1 MDAGVWGV
9 APRAGETL
17 AAELIRRRQEI
28 DQLELEFSYLA
39 AKFAA
44 TDEYD
49 WQGFDSPIGWLKA
62 NCHLSGGAASAR
74 ICAGEQVEHLGQSS
88 KAMADGEIG
97 FAHFALIAR
106 TSAAVGERLDEA
118 KLLGQAR
125 KQTIAR
131 FHDSCY
137 HARHAADPKGCAADE
152 AQGVEARSL
161 EFSNGD
167 DGMVHVNGMLD
178 KVGGAAVQAAL
189 EPLAQRSGKDDDR
202 CRERR
207 VADALIDVCM
217 HALDNGVP
225 SRRAHLQ
232 VTTSLETLLGLSGA
246 PAAEMDFSLLISAK
260 AVERLACDCTVTR
273 VLLGSGST
281 VIDVGRARRVISGSQ
296 GKALRVRDRGCIW
309 PGCDRPATWTSAH
322 HVVHWINGGSTD
334 LSNLVLLC
342 YRHHWMVHEGEWQ
355 IVRADDGR
363 MLTIPPIT
371 AYQRLARGPD

>member
-1 MDAGVWGV
+1 MESEAWET
-9 APRAGETL
+9 APRAGEAI

-28 DQLELEFSYLA
+28 DQKELEFSYLA
-39 AKFAA
+39 AKFAV

-49 WQGFDSPIGWLKA
+49 WQGFESPIAWLKA
-62 NCHLSGGAASAR
+62 NCHMSGGAASAR
-74 ICAGEQVEHLGQSS
+74 ICAGQQVEHLGQSS

-118 KLLGQAR
+118 KLLRQAR

-161 EFSNGD
+161 TFANGD
-167 DGMVHVNGMLD
+167 DGMLHVNGMLD
-178 KVGGAAVQAAL
+178 KVGGAAVRAAL
-189 EPLAQRSGKDDDR
+189 EPLAQRTGKDDDR

-207 VADALIDVCM
+207 VADALVDVCT

-225 SRRAHLQ
+225 GRRAHLQ

-246 PAAEMDFSLLISAK
+246 PAAEMDFSLPISAK

-273 VLLGSGST
+273 VLLGSDST
-281 VIDVGRARRVISGSQ
+281 VIDVGRAKRVISGSQ
-296 GKALRVRDRGCIW
+296 GKALKVRDRGCVW
-309 PGCDRPATWTSAH
+309 PGCDRPAPWTSAH
-322 HVVHWINGGSTD
+322 HLVHWVNGGPTD
-334 LSNLVLLC
+334 LSNLALLC

-371 AYQRLARGPD
+371 PYQRLARGPD

>member
-9 APRAGETL
+9 VPRAGQAL

-28 DQLELEFSYLA
+28 DQKELEFSYLA

-49 WQGFDSPIGWLKA
+49 WQGFESPIGWLKA
-62 NCHLSGGAASAR
+62 SCHLSGGAASAR
-74 ICAGEQVEHLGQSS
+74 ICAGQQVEHLGQSS
-88 KAMADGEIG
+88 KAMAAGEIG

-106 TSAAVGERLDEA
+106 TSAAVGDRLDEA

-131 FHDSCY
+131 FYDSCY
-137 HARHAADPKGCAADE
+137 HARHAADAEGCARDE
-152 AQGVEARSL
+152 AQSVEARSL
-161 EFSNGD
+161 EFRNSD

-189 EPLAQRSGKDDDR
+189 EPLAQRTGKDDDR

-207 VADALIDVCM
+207 VADALVDVCM
-217 HALDNGVP
+217 HSLDNGVP
-225 SRRAHLQ
+225 SRRPHLQ
-232 VTTSLETLLGLSGA
+232 VTTSLETLLGLAGA
-246 PAAEMDFSLLISAK
+246 PAAEMDFSLPISAK

-273 VLLGSGST
+273 VLLGSDSA

-296 GKALRVRDRGCIW
+296 GKALKVRDRGCTW

-322 HVVHWINGGSTD
+322 HLVHWTNGGPTD

-371 AYQRLARGPD
+371 PFQRLARGPD